1 MNIDCQSLIQNF
13 LPFPDVDLS
22 VLGGLELR
30 VVGRADDLL
39 VELVFVGLAH
49 LRLDAERVPTLLVR
63 HGEELQRDFGLA
75 LRMLSDLFLIK
86 IV

>member
-30 VVGRADDLL
+30 VVGGADDLL
-39 VELVFVGLAH
+39 VVLVVIGLPN

-63 HGEELQRDFGLA
+63 DGEELHKGRSGWP
-75 LRMLSDLFLIK
+75 
-86 IV
+86 